1 MKLDFFIY
9 ITFNILF
16 NYINLINIKKKNLY
30 KLNEII
36 YYFKNYKN
44 LYNSIKIL
52 KKNSLCQFQLLND
65 ICVIDNPINN
75 FRFSLIYNLFSVIF
89 NIRVFLK
96 IFIVETNH
104 LESINTLYKNS
115 VWLEREVWDM
125 FGLFFI
131 II

>member
-9 ITFNILF
+9 LTYNILF
-16 NYINLINIKKKNLY
+16 NFINLINIRKRNLY

-52 KKNSLCQFQLLND
+52 KKNSLCQFQILND

-89 NIRVFLK
+89 NIRVFFK
-96 IFIVETNH
+96 IFIVETNY
-104 LESINTLYKNS
+104 LESVNTLYKNS
-115 VWLEREVWDM
+115 V
-125 FGLFFI
+125 
-131 II
+131 

>member
-52 KKNSLCQFQLLND
+52 KKNSLCQFQILND
-65 ICVIDNPINN
+65 ICVIDNPINVI
-75 FRFSLIYNLFSVIF
+75 RFSLIYNLFSIIF
-89 NIRVFLK
+89 NIRIFLK
-96 IFIVETNH
+96 IFITEVNY
-104 LESINTLYKNS
+104 LESINNLYRNS
-115 VWLEREVWDM
+115 V
-125 FGLFFI
+125 
-131 II
+131 